1 MARLAR
7 EILERC
13 RGEGPANC
21 VARCPLHVDA
31 RGYVQLTR
39 EGKFR
44 EALQL
49 VREQLP
55 FPGILGYVC
64 AHPCEQHCKRIDDD
78 DPVRIRD
85 VKRFLAEWEP
95 GPPQHRLDCE
105 PARDKRVAIVG
116 AGPAG
121 LLAAHDLRRR
131 GHAVTIFEGRD
142 RLGGC
147 LTHQI
152 PPSRLPTHVVERDLS
167 IIDALG
173 IDVRLNVRIGPDL
186 ALDVL
191 RHDYDAVLLLPGY
204 AGAVELLL
212 GTPELRRSR
221 RETIAIDP
229 VTGETSLPGVFAAGD
244 AVSGPS
250 TVIDALAHGRRAA
263 ESAHRFLS
271 GEDIGA
277 DREPLLPR
285 PLLWKLAIPEAE
297 RRQRQR
303 TAGMLQSGGPT
314 LSEAE
319 ATEESGR
326 CLDCHCGLCVQ
337 DCEFLTR
344 DGSPKE
350 LARRVLAGLEP
361 LETRT
366 TAYSCNICQLCA
378 TVCPEGL
385 DTGRMMLEARREAVR
400 KGLGP
405 LPQHKPIVGYW
416 KAGVSGPFTL
426 AMAEPGRQ
434 RSRRLFFTGCSLP
447 AVAPAHTLTVYDT
460 LRRHYPGTGVLMYC
474 CGAPADMLGLE
485 SGFDATRAAIL
496 RAAEELGAEELI
508 AACPDCTHTLKIA
521 HAAVDDHRRCGN
533 GSPDSGRRRPRT
545 KPFRCRCTTRA
556 RRATKTG
563 STPPCA
569 SCCARAAASPG
580 RHRVQPGARA
590 LLRLRRHDR
599 PGGSGGLPRRHDPP
613 GRRDRT
619 PDGHILRRLPDGP
632 EGLREGQ
639 RAHAR
644 LPALGRLAARRCA
657 QSARSADAIRQPA
670 AHEVGVQAPAAAR
683 SGRTVIMPGRRSD
696 SAQRGRTA
704 GAGESPARDCW
715 TCSVRKAC
723 ACRRC
728 ATTSG

>member
-1 MARLAR
+1 MPQAAIPILDRSWDAPAPVPPVPAVARLAR

-78 DPVRIRD
+78 TPVRIRD
-85 VKRFLAEWEP
+85 IKRFLAEWEP

-105 PARDKRVAIVG
+105 AARDRRVAVVG

-131 GHAVTIFEGRD
+131 GYAVTLFEGRD

-152 PPSRLPTHVVERDLS
+152 PPSRLPAPVVERDLS

-173 IDVRLNVRIGPDL
+173 IEVRLGVRIGQDVT
-186 ALDVL
+186 LDVL

-204 AGAVELLL
+204 AGSVDLLL
-212 GTPELRRSR
+212 GTPELARSR

-229 VTGETSLPGVFAAGD
+229 LTGETSLPGVYAAGD

-271 GEDIGA
+271 GAEVGA

-285 PLLWKLAIPEAE
+285 PLLWKLTIPEAE

-303 TAGMLQSGGPT
+303 TAGMLQPGGPP

-337 DCEFLTR
+337 DCEFLSR
-344 DGSPKE
+344 AGAPKE
-350 LARRVLAGLEP
+350 LARRLLAGLEP

-400 KGLGP
+400 AGLGP

-416 KAGVSGPFTL
+416 KAGISGPFTL

-434 RSRRLFFTGCSLP
+434 RSRRLFFTGCALP
-447 AVAPAHTLTVYDT
+447 AVMPAHTLTAYDA
-460 LRRHYPGTGVLMYC
+460 LRRNYPGTGVLMYC

-485 SGFDATRAAIL
+485 GGFDATRAAIL

-508 AACPDCTHTLKIA
+508 AACPDCTHTLKSALPELTITTLWERLA
-521 HAAVDDHRRCGN
+521 GQWSPPAKADTVPVALHDSCKARHEDGLHAAVRQLLREGGGELDDIEYSRQLARCCGF
-533 GSPDSGRRRPRT
+533 GGMIAPVAPEIS
-545 KPFRCRCTTRA
+545 RA
-556 RRATKTG
+556 VSTRRAAESDRPMVTY
-563 STPPCA
+563 CA
-569 SCCARAAASPG
+569 GCRMALKGCGKDSVHMLDFLLSDDWRRAAARKAPG
-580 RHRVQPGARA
+580 PLTRYAN
-590 LLRLRRHDR
+590 RLRTKWAFKRLR
-599 PGGSGGLPRRHDPP
+599 PLAGGGL
-613 GRRDRT
+613 
-619 PDGHILRRLPDGP
+619 
-632 EGLREGQ
+632 
-639 RAHAR
+639 
-644 LPALGRLAARRCA
+644 
-657 QSARSADAIRQPA
+657 
-670 AHEVGVQAPAAAR
+670 
-683 SGRTVIMPGRRSD
+683 
-696 SAQRGRTA
+696 
-704 GAGESPARDCW
+704 
-715 TCSVRKAC
+715 
-723 ACRRC
+723 
-728 ATTSG
+728 